1 MKTYIMKQI
10 QNRIF
15 FKRYGFNYSICEYQI
30 LRLLTL
36 FLSII
41 GLTSCS
47 DFVEVEPPKNLLV
60 SETVFSDPATVEAA
74 LANIYYKMRE
84 QGSMVS
90 GRSGLTTLMGIYSD
104 ELDYYGFDTNS
115 NELFHHNVTAS
126 NALLLSWWN
135 NAYNLIYAANDIIGG
150 VENSDALSAE
160 SKAQYKGQ
168 ALFVRAYMH
177 SLLTGLYGDIP
188 YITTTNYL
196 ENNSIG
202 RLPVPEVYG
211 HVISD
216 LTSAVDL
223 LENINVT
230 GERVLPSQDAAL
242 ALLSR
247 IYLYVQNWEM
257 SESTATQLI
266 ERHSLEPDISKVFL
280 KESLETLWQ
289 LKPDISYKN
298 TYEASQFII
307 QTIPGQQFALTSS
320 LFDAF
325 EPGDLRLNN
334 WVGSASN
341 IEGTVTLYFPY
352 KYKAYITE
360 SQSLE
365 YAIVFRLSE
374 QYLIRAEA
382 RAHLENI
389 SGAQNDLNRIR
400 NRAGLSNTT
409 ANSMN
414 DLLEAIIKERR
425 VELFAEHGQRWFD
438 LKRSEKAGP
447 ILSLIKPNWQ
457 ESDVLFPI
465 PESELEINPNL
476 LPQNGGY

>member
-1 MKTYIMKQI
+1 MKQI
-10 QNRIF
+10 QKKIFLKKYRI
-15 FKRYGFNYSICEYQI
+15 NDLICRCQI
-30 LRLLTL
+30 LKLLTL
-36 FLSII
+36 FSLII

-47 DFVEVEPPKNLLV
+47 DFVEVEPPKNLLI
-60 SETVFSDPATVEAA
+60 SETVFSDPATVESA
-74 LANIYYKMRE
+74 LANIFYKIRE

-90 GRSGLTTLMGIYSD
+90 GRSGMTTLMGIYSD

-126 NALLLSWWN
+126 NAVLLSWWN
-135 NAYNLIYAANDIIGG
+135 NAYNLIYATNDIIGG
-150 VENSDALSAE
+150 VENSNALNAE
-160 SKAQYKGQ
+160 NKARYKGQ
-168 ALFVRAYMH
+168 ALFVRAYIH
-177 SLLTGLYGDIP
+177 SLLTNLYGDIP
-188 YITTTNYL
+188 YITSTNYS
-196 ENNSIG
+196 ENNSVA
-202 RLPVPEVYG
+202 RLPVAEVYE

-230 GERVLPSQDAAL
+230 GERVLPSQDTAL

-257 SESTATQLI
+257 AESTATQLI
-266 ERHSLEPDISKVFL
+266 GKHSLEPNISKVFL
-280 KESLETLWQ
+280 KESSETLWQ
-289 LKPDISYKN
+289 LKPGDSPKN
-298 TYEASQFII
+298 THEANQFII
-307 QTIPGQQFALTSS
+307 QAIPGQQFALTDS
-320 LFDAF
+320 LLDAF

-334 WVGSASN
+334 WIGTASN
-341 IEGTVTLYFPY
+341 IDGTVTLYFPY

-365 YAIVFRLSE
+365 YSIVFRLAE

-400 NRAGLSNTT
+400 NRAGLSNTM

-414 DLLEAIIKERR
+414 DLLEAIIQERR

-438 LKRSEKAGP
+438 LKRTGNAGS
-447 ILSLIKPNWQ
+447 ILSLVKPNWQ
-457 ESDVLFPI
+457 ETDVLFPI

-476 LPQNGGY
+476 LPQNLGY